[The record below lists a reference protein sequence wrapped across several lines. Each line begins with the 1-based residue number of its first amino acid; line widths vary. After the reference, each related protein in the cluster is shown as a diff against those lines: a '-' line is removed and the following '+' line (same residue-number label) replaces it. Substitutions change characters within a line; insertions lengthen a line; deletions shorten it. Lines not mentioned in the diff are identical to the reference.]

1 LLPRHLAERGR
12 GNQLSSYR
20 ERSAKVLKVL
30 FVENPRHVRRL
41 CGKIGSAIFLG
52 KNAVTPAREKFY
64 LAKEDGG
71 FSFRV
76 KRSAGCLRGSLFILQ
91 YLMSLLLSIVVAGQI
106 NPDWYSLQ
114 ANQM

>member
-1 LLPRHLAERGR
+1 MLPRHLAERGR

-20 ERSAKVLKVL
+20 ERSAKFLKVL

-41 CGKIGSAIFLG
+41 CGKIGSAIFSE

-64 LAKEDGG
+64 LAKEDGD

-76 KRSAGCLRGSLFILQ
+76 KRSAGCLRGSLFILP
-91 YLMSLLLSIVVAGQI
+91 YVTPII
-106 NPDWYSLQ
+106 YYDH
-114 ANQM
+114 